1 LGDNDALQDRS
12 MDESTPARSGRQMLN
27 IRCAV
32 RGGKHGGARRIA
44 VGCGLFLMLAFALS
58 ARAAQSAHPTL
69 RVCADPNNLPF
80 SNRARQGFENRIA
93 QLLAEDLHS
102 TLSYTWW
109 AQRRGFARNTVRADR
124 CDLWVG
130 VASGVRTLDTT
141 TPYYRSSYVFVTRA
155 DRDLDLRSFDDA
167 RLRELL
173 VGVQMIGNDATNTPP
188 AHALARR
195 GITSNVRGY
204 MVYGDYTKTTPQSPI
219 VNAVI
224 DGRVDVAIV
233 WGPLAGYFAKH
244 SRVPLRLAPVAPQS
258 DGAALPMAFDIS
270 VGVKRGDT
278 ALKQRIELALVHQH
292 DAIERVLDEFGVP
305 RADRTGASVATPAQ

>member
-1 LGDNDALQDRS
+1 MS
-12 MDESTPARSGRQMLN
+12 
-27 IRCAV
+27 C
-32 RGGKHGGARRIA
+32 
-44 VGCGLFLMLAFALS
+44 AFAVS
-58 ARAAQSAHPTL
+58 ANAGQSAHPTL

-80 SNRARQGFENRIA
+80 SNRAQQGFENRIA
-93 QLLAEDLHS
+93 QLLAGELHS

-141 TPYYRSSYVFVTRA
+141 AAYYRSSYVFLTRT
-155 DRDLDLRSFDDA
+155 DRDLDIRSFDDP

-173 VGVQMIGNDATNTPP
+173 VAVQMIGNDATNTPP

-224 DGRVDVAIV
+224 DGNVDVAIV

-244 SRVPLRLAPVAPQS
+244 SRVPLRLAPVEPQS
-258 DGAALPMAFDIS
+258 DGATLPMAFDIS

-278 ALKQRIELALVHQH
+278 VLKQRIEQALVHQE

-305 RADRTGASVATPAQ
+305 TVDRHGAAPVQSAQ